1 VKEITLTQGKTTMVD
16 DVDFEILSKFKWA
29 ITNKG
34 YAKRTIRIDGKLK
47 TILLHRVIM
56 GVSEENRHIFVDH
69 IDRDPLNNTKSNL
82 RVCNHMQNQWNK
94 EKMKAAS
101 SKYKG
106 VSWDNKYKKW
116 RVTISIDGKGK
127 NGGRYETEEAAA
139 KAYNELAL
147 KLRGEFARLNAV

>member
-101 SKYKG
+101 SK
-106 VSWDNKYKKW
+106 
-116 RVTISIDGKGK
+116 
-127 NGGRYETEEAAA
+127 
-139 KAYNELAL
+139 
-147 KLRGEFARLNAV
+147 